1 MTRNLQVTPHPQSRI
16 KFMPSRRSILKSA
29 LTGLVVVPFVVPSV
43 TFAKAPFAAVQAP
56 GFYRLKIGTV
66 EVTALSDGTVALP
79 LAKLYTNT
87 SEHDAQNALKD
98 AFLPD
103 MVPTSVNAFLVNTG
117 ERLVL
122 IDAGTG
128 AYLGPSLGK
137 LVSSIEASGY
147 KVDDI
152 DDVVLTHIHT
162 DHSGGLMS
170 NGKRT
175 FPNAILRV
183 NEREAKFWLSAA
195 NAKAASGVVKQQ
207 FVEADQCVT
216 PNVKLENS
224 RPSRITR
231 HLFPVSVPF
240 FMRGIRR
247 VTAPSRWKAKA
258 RRSYSGATSPM
269 AISCNSM
276 NRASPLNSISTRQA
290 PWPHATLPSNRRWKA
305 DILWQAR
312 ISPFRA
318 SAMCAKTARITTGCR
333 STTVKVRQRAITR

>member
-1 MTRNLQVTPHPQSRI
+1 
-16 KFMPSRRSILKSA
+16 MPSRRSILKSA

-147 KVDDI
+147 KVNDI

-175 FPNAILRV
+175 FPNAMLRV

-195 NAKAASGVVKQQ
+195 NAKAASGIVKQQ

-216 PNVKLENS
+216 PYAEAGKFETFADNAAPVPGLGSILYAGHTPGHSAITLES
-224 RPSRITR
+224 EGQKIVFWGDIT
-231 HLFPVSVPF
+231 H
-240 FMRGIRR
+240 G
-247 VTAPSRWKAKA
+247 
-258 RRSYSGATSPM
+258 
-269 AISCNSM
+269 
-276 NRASPLNSISTRQA
+276 
-290 PWPHATLPSNRRWKA
+290 
-305 DILWQAR
+305 DILQFDEPGVAIEFDIDQTGAVAARDIAFKQAVEGR
-312 ISPFRA
+312 YLVAGAHIAFPGIGHVR
-318 SAMCAKTARITTGCR
+318 KD
-333 STTVKVRQRAITR
+333 STNYDWLPINYG

>member
-1 MTRNLQVTPHPQSRI
+1 
-16 KFMPSRRSILKSA
+16 MPSRRSILKSA

-87 SEHDAQNALKD
+87 REHDAQNALKD

-175 FPNAILRV
+175 FPNAMLRV

-195 NAKAASGVVKQQ
+195 NAKAASGIVKQQ

-216 PNVKLENS
+216 PYAEAGKFETFADNAAPVPGLGSILYAGHTPGHSAITLES
-224 RPSRITR
+224 EGQKIVFWGDIT
-231 HLFPVSVPF
+231 H
-240 FMRGIRR
+240 G
-247 VTAPSRWKAKA
+247 
-258 RRSYSGATSPM
+258 
-269 AISCNSM
+269 
-276 NRASPLNSISTRQA
+276 
-290 PWPHATLPSNRRWKA
+290 
-305 DILWQAR
+305 DILQFDEPGVAIEFDIDQTGAVAARDIAFKQAVEGR
-312 ISPFRA
+312 YLVAGAHIAFPGIGHVR
-318 SAMCAKTARITTGCR
+318 KD
-333 STTVKVRQRAITR
+333 STNYDWLPINYG